1 MRPVPVGLIAG
12 VASGALLYAGTA
24 GSFGA
29 AILASL
35 APLPLGYA
43 GLSAG
48 LPAAAIAV
56 AVATVG
62 LLVLTDAGGWWVFPL
77 AFGAPVLVMVQ
88 RALLARDGTE
98 LGRPGGLVWY
108 PPGLLAVWLAGLA
121 AVLSVVATML
131 GGADFRAGLVAS
143 LEASMAQLGQPA
155 APDQLEHA
163 AGAFIALLPAG
174 WMAML
179 AVNLGLAQGLAVRF
193 GHNVRP
199 TPRLAELEL
208 PAWFAGA
215 FGAALVLSLLSGEA
229 GQIGAGLAVI
239 AAVAYMLHGL
249 GVVHWWAARARSPR
263 LVLAWV
269 YLLVGIFTPV
279 AAALVVLGLVDTW
292 ARFRHRGTRT
302 GTEE

>member
-12 VASGALLYAGTA
+12 VASAALLYAGTA
-24 GSFGA
+24 GSLGA
-29 AILASL
+29 AILSSL

-43 GLSAG
+43 GLTAG

-62 LLVLTDAGGWWVFPL
+62 LLVLTEAGGWWVFPL
-77 AFGAPVLVMVQ
+77 AFGAPVLVLVQ

-98 LGRPGGLVWY
+98 VGRPGGLVWY
-108 PPGLLAVWLAGLA
+108 PPGLLTVWLAGVA
-121 AVLSVVATML
+121 AVLSVVASIL
-131 GGADFRAGLVAS
+131 GGAEFRANLVAS
-143 LEASMAQLGQPA
+143 LEASMTQFRQPVSPEQL
-155 APDQLEHA
+155 DSA

-174 WMAML
+174 WMVML
-179 AVNLGLAQGLAVRF
+179 ALNLGLAQALAVRF
-193 GHNVRP
+193 GRNLRP

-215 FGAALVLSLLSGEA
+215 FGAALVLGLLPGEF

-239 AAVAYMLHGL
+239 AAMAYLLHGL
-249 GVVHWWAARARSPR
+249 GVVHWWAARARSPG
-263 LVLAWV
+263 LVLVWV
-269 YLLVGIFTPV
+269 YLLVGLFTP
-279 AAALVVLGLVDTW
+279 AAAILVVLGLVDTW
-292 ARFRHRGTRT
+292 ARFRHRGART